1 MSEDTKIED
10 IKSNKTRK
18 KINDRCP
25 NGTRRNHKTMLCEP
39 VLQDPAPFVAAIL
52 EHMVDKTTDETRQLL
67 LPPQEMTMLM
77 DEPIVLKKGKGK
89 GKEKEKEK
97 EKETR
102 ENISNRCPNGTRRN
116 KKGEC
121 EPIKKPHAIVDAT
134 AEKLVNIIKQSVSKE
149 KQPLVELV
157 IEDGDTE
164 SVSKS
169 EDVVVGSCD
178 YNLEKDLAGLDCN
191 NENYYSNEECNKFLL
206 KKEAVERNCI
216 NDETNENSHL
226 YPNIND
232 ANFNIKIATKKEFN
246 DTKYDGEIFEDIE
259 QHANEIANVDFE
271 LQPHQAFVKNFLSF
285 QTPYNSL
292 LLYHGLGTGKTCSAI
307 GVCEEMRDYS
317 KQTGFSKKII
327 IVASENVQDNFK
339 GQLFDER
346 NLKVQ
351 GGIWTAGGC
360 VGNKLLK
367 EINPMNIRGI
377 SREKIISQIN
387 NLINANYMFLGYDQ
401 FANYIMKKMRY
412 TEELELVKTRKAK
425 VTLNNRIIRRLK
437 AEFDNR
443 LIVIDE
449 VHNVGKTADK
459 SIKKRSDFLEWL
471 VKSADNMRLLLLS
484 ATPMYNSYKEI
495 IWLLNLMNMN
505 DRRGKIKIGDVFD
518 SIGNFKS
525 HGEELLVRKATGY
538 ISVVRGENPY
548 TFPYRIYPDIFAK
561 ENTFPFI
568 KYPIYQM
575 NLKKIKEEERI
586 LKPYLLTIGKCG
598 DCGDCQYCAYRYIIH
613 KIRDKMPS
621 FGEMDTFGYKI
632 LQMPIESLIIS
643 YPHKNLKVV
652 VDEIPPAKY
661 TNVVDDSTISSSNKE
676 DQYQEGEGNGEGEG
690 EEKGE
695 EDGEEDG
702 EGEEIINFEKQK
714 AGVILIGGVGT
725 YNLNPKELTGKLG
738 MERMMNFVDSRET
751 FVKGNYEYKDATISE
766 FGKIFSYDVIGKYS
780 SKIKK
785 IIDLIKK
792 SEGIVLIYSQYIDSG
807 LIPMA
812 LALEEMGFQRYGD
825 GKQLFKE
832 KPSPIIDVRTMKPP
846 VGSAPILPAC
856 YSMITGDR
864 RLSPNNEN
872 EVNGLTNDNNKDGF
886 KTKVILISKA
896 GSEGIDLKFIRQVH
910 ILDPWYNMNRLEQ
923 IFGRA
928 VRNKSH
934 KALPF
939 DKRNVQLFMHGTIL
953 DDNTEE
959 SADMYMY
966 RVAEFKAKQIG
977 RVSRVLKESAIDCII
992 NHQQNNFTQEIMA
1005 AIVKK
1010 PIRQVLSNGLVIND
1024 FKVGDAPYSSSCD
1037 YMENCYYDCKP
1048 TKDIAE
1054 NDLNTDTYS
1063 ESYIRVNS
1071 EKIIQRIR
1079 MMFKEGFFYKK
1090 KALVNSIKIPKNYP
1104 DIQIFAAL
1112 TQLIEDPSEFITDKY
1127 GRTGRLFNIGEYYL
1141 FQPIELLDKSISI
1154 FDRSVPI
1161 DYKHDLI
1168 NIEINPNI
1176 NKPKV
1181 GVDKGLKTIDEFK
1194 TNYAVVKEFIGKQT
1208 IKDGDAD
1215 EIYDWYK
1222 QCGVVITKLEKE
1234 YKPTVQYKGFAHYM
1248 WKVIIAHMIELLLFA
1263 DKLELLNYIYSLEA
1277 IEEDSMEKMLK
1288 DYFTDITI
1296 VTSEYKAIVL
1306 YDLNIERI
1314 MILTNG
1320 KWTDAIPYDIEQV
1333 KNTPN
1338 LQELK
1343 KGEYN
1348 NVIGFMGYEKNHKY
1362 LVFKTKDM
1370 TMPRNTGTRCDEAG
1384 FKTSE
1389 YLNTMI
1395 GKNEYTKES
1404 NKLKKDNQGKI
1415 IQYKRTHEELCV
1427 THELLMR
1434 YYHADDVNGKK
1445 WFLTPEQ
1452 AIYYELYKVFVKP

>member
-1 MSEDTKIED
+1 MSENTNMNSK
-10 IKSNKTRK
+10 KTRK
-18 KINDRCP
+18 KI
-25 NGTRRNHKTMLCEP
+25 
-39 VLQDPAPFVAAIL
+39 I
-52 EHMVDKTTDETRQLL
+52 
-67 LPPQEMTMLM
+67 
-77 DEPIVLKKGKGK
+77 
-89 GKEKEKEK
+89 
-97 EKETR
+97 
-102 ENISNRCPNGTRRN
+102 NRCPNGTRRN
-116 KKGEC
+116 PKTLLC
-121 EPIKKPHAIVDAT
+121 EPILPVPDQVPVVAAILEHIVDKTNELVVQVREPIVDAT
-134 AEKLVNIIKQSVSKE
+134 AEHLDDIIKIAQQTQSKDSL
-149 KQPLVELV
+149 PLAL
-157 IEDGDTE
+157 DKDTT
-164 SVSKS
+164 VKYTTDKDTTDKDTTDTDTS
-169 EDVVVGSCD
+169 ETGSCD
-178 YNLEKDLAGLDCN
+178 YDLQKDLDGLDCN
-191 NENYYSNEECNKFLL
+191 SENYYSNEECNKFLL

-216 NDETNENSHL
+216 NDQPTDKVHL

-259 QHANEIANVDFE
+259 QHANELANADFE

-317 KQTGFSKKII
+317 KQTGFTKKII

-339 GQLFDER
+339 SQLFDER
-346 NLKVQ
+346 NLKEQ

-387 NLINANYMFLGYDQ
+387 NLINANYVFLGYEQ

-412 TEELELVKTRKAK
+412 NEELDLKKGK
-425 VTLNNRIIRRLK
+425 ITLNNRIIRRLK
-437 AEFDNR
+437 AEFDDR

-449 VHNVGKTADK
+449 VHNVRKTDDK
-459 SIKKRSDFLEWL
+459 SMKKGSDFLELL
-471 VKSADNMRLLLLS
+471 VKSADNMRFLLLS

-505 DRRGKIKIGDVFD
+505 DRRGKIKVGDVFD
-518 SIGNFKS
+518 SIGNFKPK
-525 HGEELLVRKATGY
+525 GEDLLIRKATGY

-548 TFPYRIYPDIFAK
+548 TFPYRIYPDIFAPK
-561 ENTFPFI
+561 NTFPFV

-586 LKPYLLTIGKCG
+586 LKPYLLTIGNCG
-598 DCGDCQYCAYRYIIH
+598 NCGDCQYCAYRYIVH

-621 FGEMDTFGYKI
+621 FGDMDTFGYKI
-632 LQMPIESLIIS
+632 LQMPIESLIMS
-643 YPHKNLKVV
+643 YPHNKLKAV
-652 VDEIPPAKY
+652 VDEIPEPKY
-661 TNVVDDSTISSSNKE
+661 TNVLDDNTISSSDNEEVVEE
-676 DQYQEGEGNGEGEG
+676 DEEEQEEGD
-690 EEKGE
+690 
-695 EDGEEDG
+695 DGEESV
-702 EGEEIINFEKQK
+702 NFEKQA
-714 AGVILIGGVGT
+714 AGVLLIGGLKDEDEEEDSSNVGT
-725 YNLNPKELTGKLG
+725 YDLNPKELTGKLG

-751 FVKGNYEYKDATISE
+751 FVKGNYEYKDTTLAE
-766 FGKIFSYDVIGKYS
+766 YGRIFSSDVIGKYS
-780 SKIKK
+780 SKIKN

-792 SEGIVLIYSQYIDSG
+792 SEGLVLIYSQYIDSG

-832 KPSPIIDVRTMKPP
+832 KPSPVVDVRTMKPP

-864 RLSPNNEN
+864 RLSPNNET
-872 EVNGLTNDNNKDGF
+872 EVKALTNDNNKDGY
-886 KTKVILISKA
+886 KVKVILISKA

-934 KALPF
+934 KALSF
-939 DKRNVQLFMHGTIL
+939 DKRNVQLYMHGTIL

-977 RVSRVLKESAIDCII
+977 QVSRVLKESAVDCII
-992 NHQQNNFTQEIMA
+992 NHQQNNFTQEIMD

-1010 PIRQVLSNGLVIND
+1010 PIRQVLSNGQVVND

-1037 YMENCYYDCKP
+1037 YMKNCYYDCKP
-1048 TKDIAE
+1048 TKDIRE
-1054 NDLNTDTYS
+1054 KDLNSDTYD

-1071 EKIIQRIR
+1071 EKIMQRIR
-1079 MMFKEGFFYKK
+1079 MLFKEGFFYKK
-1090 KALVNSIKIPKNYP
+1090 KVLINSIKLPKNYP

-1112 TQLIEDPSEFITDKY
+1112 TQLIEDASEFITDKY
-1127 GRTGRLFNIGEYYL
+1127 GRTGRLINIGEYYL
-1141 FQPIELLDKSISI
+1141 FQPMELLDKAASI

-1161 DYKHDLI
+1161 DYKHDTI
-1168 NIEINPNI
+1168 NIEINPAI

-1181 GVDKGLKTIDEFK
+1181 GLVASAAESIRDLKTIGDFK
-1194 TNYAVVKEFIGKQT
+1194 TNYAIVEAFIGKQT
-1208 IKDGDAD
+1208 IKDTDVDVDAD
-1215 EIYDWYK
+1215 ADGIDDWYK
-1222 QCGVVITKLEKE
+1222 HCGVVMTKLEEE
-1234 YKPTVQYKGFAHYM
+1234 YPKTLQYKGFAYYM
-1248 WKVIIAHMIELLLFA
+1248 WSLVVAHMIELLLFPE
-1263 DKLELLNYIYSLEA
+1263 KLELLNYIYSLET
-1277 IEEDSMEKMLK
+1277 IEEESMEKMIK

-1296 VTSEYKAIVL
+1296 VTSEYKAIIL

-1320 KWTDAIPYDIEQV
+1320 KWTDAIPYDIEQL
-1333 KNTPN
+1333 KMTPN
-1338 LQELK
+1338 LQELEK
-1343 KGEYN
+1343 SEYN
-1348 NVIGFMGYEKNHKY
+1348 KLIGFMGYEKNHKY

-1370 TMPRNTGTRCDEAG
+1370 TLPRHTGTRCDEAG

-1389 YLNTMI
+1389 YLNDMI
-1395 GKNEYTKES
+1395 GKNEYNKES
-1404 NKLKKDNQGKI
+1404 NKLKKDKQGNI
-1415 IQYKRTHEELCV
+1415 VQYKRTHEELCV

-1434 YYHADDVNGKK
+1434 YYHADNVNDKK

-1452 AIYYELYKVFVKP
+1452 AIYYGMYKVFVKP